1 MVTKRVRMSTR
12 EALLSATT
20 ELLDGGGVEA
30 VTLREVGR
38 RAGVSH
44 NAPYKHFASKED
56 LLAEVAIG
64 ELKWLTALIDDT
76 RLTTDSPVEVVREV
90 MRAYATR
97 ALHHPARFALVY
109 IERHSEPAE
118 FKHAA
123 GAAWRNL
130 VEAVAAAQDA
140 GELPRGHSERLTA
153 LIRALTHGAIDLAL
167 SGHLAPGQKGN
178 AEPEDLLDDLFAFL
192 TSAADGDTS
201 K

>member
-1 MVTKRVRMSTR
+1 MVTKRVPISTR
-12 EALLSATT
+12 DALLSATI
-20 ELLDGGGVEA
+20 ELLDGGGVER

-56 LLAEVAIG
+56 LLAEVATG
-64 ELKWLTALIDDT
+64 ELEWLTALIDET
-76 RLTTDSPVEVVREV
+76 RRTTDSPVQAVREV
-90 MRAYATR
+90 MRAYTTR
-97 ALHHPARFALVY
+97 SLQHPARFALVY

-123 GAAWRNL
+123 GAAWRSL

-140 GELPRGHSERLTA
+140 GELPSGDSERLTA

-178 AEPEDLLDDLFAFL
+178 AEPENLLDDLFAFL
-192 TSAADGDTS
+192 TSAAVSGTS
-201 K
+201 N